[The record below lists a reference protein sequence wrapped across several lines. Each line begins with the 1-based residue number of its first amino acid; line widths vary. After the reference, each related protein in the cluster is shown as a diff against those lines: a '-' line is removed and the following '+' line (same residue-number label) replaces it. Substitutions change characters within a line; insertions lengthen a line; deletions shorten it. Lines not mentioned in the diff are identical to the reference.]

1 MTILN
6 LLLDLIDSLSLL
18 SSLTPCALY
27 PGEFLYWRLGGI
39 ILLAFVPG
47 VWLFSGM
54 LGDTACVAA
63 SIISGLWLI
72 VHLAIR
78 SSLASHYER
87 GQSNK
92 NY

>member
-1 MTILN
+1 M
-6 LLLDLIDSLSLL
+6 
-18 SSLTPCALY
+18 
-27 PGEFLYWRLGGI
+27 
-39 ILLAFVPG
+39 PG

>member
-18 SSLTPCALY
+18 SSLNPCALY

-39 ILLAFVPG
+39 ILLAFV
-47 VWLFSGM
+47 LFSGM

>member
-6 LLLDLIDSLSLL
+6 FVLDLIDSLSLL
-18 SSLTPCALY
+18 SSLNPCALY
-27 PGEFLYWRLGGI
+27 PGESLYWRLGGI

-47 VWLFSGM
+47 MWLFSGM
-54 LGDTACVAA
+54 PGDTVCVAA
-63 SIISGLWLI
+63 SIVSGLWLI
-72 VHLAIR
+72 VHLVIR
-78 SSLASHYER
+78 SSFASNYAG